1 MFKNSELYHLLV
13 DGEIN
18 LPDSRQLSDL
28 SSLNDSFLVESNR
41 ESDVPY
47 IVVADDAFPFT
58 TYCMNPILHRNCQI
72 ANGLLITDYPEH
84 DVLQKM
90 LL

>member
-47 IVVADDAFPFT
+47 IVVVDDAFPFT